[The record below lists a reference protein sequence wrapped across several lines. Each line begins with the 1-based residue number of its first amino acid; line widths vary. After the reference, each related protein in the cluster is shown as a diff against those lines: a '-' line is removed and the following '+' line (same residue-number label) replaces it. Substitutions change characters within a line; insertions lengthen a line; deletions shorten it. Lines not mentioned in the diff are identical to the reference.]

1 MRKQKKK
8 SRHSNR
14 THNWQYKDRLWRMIF
29 NSKEDLLQ
37 LYNAINH
44 TDYQNPDDLEVNTL
58 EDVLYLSMKND
69 VSFLVGGTMNLYEH
83 QSTFNPNMPL
93 RGIFYFSQLYEGYVA
108 ENNLMIYHEKQVLL
122 PKPKYIVFYNGTK
135 DQPDSMELKLS
146 DCFENTD
153 NEAPCLECTA
163 TMLNI
168 NYGHNQELMKHC
180 RRLEEYSIF
189 VQCVREYLQSE
200 PSVEDALEEAIDD
213 CIKQDVLADFLKK
226 HRAEVLN
233 VILTTYDKDLYEKT
247 LKEDA
252 REEGLMQGRAEG
264 IEEGRAEGIEEGKE
278 EGLESGILLA
288 KYLFNDNRSKD
299 LERATKDIEYQKK
312 LLKEYGIE

>member
-1 MRKQKKK
+1 MEKQKKK
-8 SRHSNR
+8 SRHSKHPHNR
-14 THNWQYKDRLWRMIF
+14 QYKDRLWRMIF
-29 NSKEDLLQ
+29 NNKEDLLQ

-93 RGIFYFSQLYEGYVA
+93 RGIFYFSRLYEGYVA
-108 ENNLMIYHEKQVLL
+108 DNNLMIYHEKRVRL

-135 DQPDSMELKLS
+135 KQPDSMELKLS

-189 VQCVREYLQSE
+189 VQCVREYIQSE
-200 PSVEDALEEAIDD
+200 PSVEDALEKAIDT
-213 CIKQDVLADFLKK
+213 CIHQDVLADFLKK
-226 HRAEVLN
+226 HRAEVTN
-233 VILTTYDKDLYEKT
+233 MILTTYDKDLYEKT
-247 LKEDA
+247 LKENA
-252 REEGLMQGRAEG
+252 R
-264 IEEGRAEGIEEGKE
+264 E

-299 LERATKDIEYQKK
+299 LERASKDIEYQKK

>member
-1 MRKQKKK
+1 MEKQKKK
-8 SRHSNR
+8 SRHSKQ
-14 THNWQYKDRLWRMIF
+14 THNRQYKDRLWRMVF
-29 NSKEDLLQ
+29 NNKEDLLQ

-93 RGIFYFSQLYEGYVA
+93 RGVFYFSRLYEGYVA
-108 ENNLMIYHEKQVLL
+108 DNNLMIYHEKRVRL

-135 DQPDSMELKLS
+135 KQPDSMELKLS

-189 VQCVREYLQSE
+189 VQCIREYIQSE
-200 PSVEDALEEAIDD
+200 PSVEDALEKAIDT
-213 CIKQDVLADFLKK
+213 CIHQDVLADFLKK
-226 HRAEVLN
+226 HRAEVTN
-233 VILTTYDKDLYEKT
+233 MILTTYDKDLYEKT

-252 REEGLMQGRAEG
+252 REEE
-264 IEEGRAEGIEEGKE
+264 
-278 EGLESGILLA
+278 LESGILLA

-299 LERATKDIEYQKK
+299 LERASKDIEYQKK

>member
-1 MRKQKKK
+1 MEKQKKK
-8 SRHSNR
+8 SRHSKQ
-14 THNWQYKDRLWRMIF
+14 THNRQYKDRLWRMIF
-29 NSKEDLLQ
+29 NNKEDLLQ

-93 RGIFYFSQLYEGYVA
+93 RGVFYFSRVYEGYVA
-108 ENNLMIYHEKQVLL
+108 DNNLMIYHEKRVRL

-135 DQPDSMELKLS
+135 NQPDSMELKLS

-189 VQCVREYLQSE
+189 VQCVREYIQSE
-200 PSVEDALEEAIDD
+200 PSVEDALEKAIDT
-213 CIKQDVLADFLKK
+213 CIHQDVLADFLKK
-226 HRAEVLN
+226 HRAEVTN
-233 VILTTYDKDLYEKT
+233 MILTTYDKDLYEKT

-252 REEGLMQGRAEG
+252 REEGLMEGRARG
-264 IEEGRAEGIEEGKE
+264 REEGRVEGRE

-299 LERATKDIEYQKK
+299 LERASKDIEYQKK

>member
-1 MRKQKKK
+1 MRYGEF
-8 SRHSNR
+8 
-14 THNWQYKDRLWRMIF
+14 TY
-29 NSKEDLLQ
+29 ELLS
-37 LYNAINH
+37 IIM
-44 TDYQNPDDLEVNTL
+44 EVNTL

-93 RGIFYFSQLYEGYVA
+93 RGVFYFSRLYEGYVA
-108 ENNLMIYHEKQVLL
+108 DNNLMIYHEKRVRL

-135 DQPDSMELKLS
+135 NQPDSMELKLS

-189 VQCVREYLQSE
+189 VQCVREYIQSE
-200 PSVEDALEEAIDD
+200 PSVEDALEKAIDT
-213 CIKQDVLADFLKK
+213 CIHQDVLADFLKK
-226 HRAEVLN
+226 HRAEVTN
-233 VILTTYDKDLYEKT
+233 MILTTYDKDLYEKT

-252 REEGLMQGRAEG
+252 REEGR
-264 IEEGRAEGIEEGKE
+264 EEGMEY
-278 EGLESGILLA
+278 LNQLN
-288 KYLFNDNRSKD
+288 KYLLKSKRYND
-299 LERATKDIEYQKK
+299 LERATEDIEYQKK
-312 LLKEYGIE
+312 LLKEFGIELNGTK

>member
-1 MRKQKKK
+1 MEKQKKK
-8 SRHSNR
+8 SRHSKQ
-14 THNWQYKDRLWRMIF
+14 THNRQYKDRLWRMIF
-29 NSKEDLLQ
+29 NNKEDLLQ

-93 RGIFYFSQLYEGYVA
+93 RGVFYFSRVYEGYVA
-108 ENNLMIYHEKQVLL
+108 DNNLMIYHEKRVRL

-135 DQPDSMELKLS
+135 KQPDSMELRLS

-180 RRLEEYSIF
+180 RKLEEYSIF
-189 VQCVREYLQSE
+189 VQCVREYIQSE
-200 PSVEDALEEAIDD
+200 PSVEDALEKAIDT
-213 CIKQDVLADFLKK
+213 CIHQDVLADFLKK
-226 HRAEVLN
+226 HRAEVTN
-233 VILTTYDKDLYEKT
+233 MILTTYDKDLYEKT

-252 REEGLMQGRAEG
+252 R
-264 IEEGRAEGIEEGKE
+264 E

-299 LERATKDIEYQKK
+299 LERASKDIEYQKK

>member
-1 MRKQKKK
+1 MEKQKKK
-8 SRHSNR
+8 SRHNKQ
-14 THNWQYKDRLWRMIF
+14 THNRQYKDRLWRMIF
-29 NSKEDLLQ
+29 NNKEDLLQ

-93 RGIFYFSQLYEGYVA
+93 RGVFYFSRVYEGYVA
-108 ENNLMIYHEKQVLL
+108 DNNLMIYHEKRVRL

-135 DQPDSMELKLS
+135 KQPDSMELRLS

-180 RRLEEYSIF
+180 RKLEEYSIF
-189 VQCVREYLQSE
+189 VQCVREYIQSE
-200 PSVEDALEEAIDD
+200 PSVEDALEKAIDT
-213 CIKQDVLADFLKK
+213 CIHQDVLADFLKK
-226 HRAEVLN
+226 HRAEVTN
-233 VILTTYDKDLYEKT
+233 MILTTYDKDLYEKA

-252 REEGLMQGRAEG
+252 R
-264 IEEGRAEGIEEGKE
+264 E

-299 LERATKDIEYQKK
+299 LERASKDIEYQKK

>member
-1 MRKQKKK
+1 MEKQKKK
-8 SRHSNR
+8 SRHSKQTRNR
-14 THNWQYKDRLWRMIF
+14 QYKDRLWRMIF
-29 NSKEDLLQ
+29 NNKEDLLQ

-93 RGIFYFSQLYEGYVA
+93 RGVFYFGRLYQGYVA
-108 ENNLMIYHEKQVLL
+108 KNDLDIYGEKRLRL

-135 DQPDSMELKLS
+135 NEPDSTELKLS
-146 DCFENTD
+146 DCFEMAD
-153 NEAPCLECTA
+153 DEKSCLECTA

-189 VQCVREYLQSE
+189 VQCAREYIQSE
-200 PSVEDALEEAIDD
+200 PSVEDALEKAIDT
-213 CIKQDVLADFLKK
+213 CIHQDVLADFLKK
-226 HRAEVLN
+226 HRAEVTN
-233 VILTTYDKDLYEKT
+233 MILTTYDKDLYEKT

-252 REEGLMQGRAEG
+252 REEGR
-264 IEEGRAEGIEEGKE
+264 EEGMEY
-278 EGLESGILLA
+278 LNQLN
-288 KYLFNDNRSKD
+288 KYLLKAKRYSD
-299 LERATKDIEYQKK
+299 LERATEDIDYQKK
-312 LLKEYGIE
+312 LLKEFGIE

>member
-1 MRKQKKK
+1 MEKQKKK
-8 SRHSNR
+8 SRHSKHPHNR
-14 THNWQYKDRLWRMIF
+14 QYKDRLWRMIF
-29 NSKEDLLQ
+29 NNKEDLLQ

-58 EDVLYLSMKND
+58 ENVLYLSMKND

-93 RGIFYFSQLYEGYVA
+93 RGVFYFSRLYEGYVA
-108 ENNLMIYHEKQVLL
+108 DNNLMIYHEKRVRL

-135 DQPDSMELKLS
+135 NQPDSMELRLS

-180 RRLEEYSIF
+180 RRLEEYSLF
-189 VQCVREYLQSE
+189 VQCVREYIQSE
-200 PSVEDALEEAIDD
+200 PSVEDALEKAIDT
-213 CIKQDVLADFLKK
+213 CINQNVLADFLKK
-226 HRAEVLN
+226 HRAEVTN
-233 VILTTYDKDLYEKT
+233 MILTTYDKDLYEKT

-252 REEGLMQGRAEG
+252 R
-264 IEEGRAEGIEEGKE
+264 E

-299 LERATKDIEYQKK
+299 LERASKDIEYQKK

>member
-8 SRHSNR
+8 SRHSKQ
-14 THNWQYKDRLWRMIF
+14 THNRQYKDRLWRMIF
-29 NSKEDLLQ
+29 NNKEDLLQ

-93 RGIFYFSQLYEGYVA
+93 RGVFYFSRLYEGYVA
-108 ENNLMIYHEKQVLL
+108 DNNLMIYHEKRVRL

-135 DQPDSMELKLS
+135 NQPDSMELKLS

-189 VQCVREYLQSE
+189 VQCVREYIQSE
-200 PSVEDALEEAIDD
+200 PSVEDALEKAIDT
-213 CIKQDVLADFLKK
+213 CIHQDVLADFLKK
-226 HRAEVLN
+226 HRAEVLEM
-233 VILTTYDKDLYEKT
+233 ILTTYNKKLHEKT
-247 LKEDA
+247 LR
-252 REEGLMQGRAEG
+252 REGRDEG
-264 IEEGRAEGIEEGKE
+264 IQNINRLNGY
-278 EGLESGILLA
+278 LLA
-288 KYLFNDNRSKD
+288 DKRYSD
-299 LERATKDIEYQKK
+299 LERSTKDTEYQEK

>member
-1 MRKQKKK
+1 MEKQKKK
-8 SRHSNR
+8 SRHSKQ
-14 THNWQYKDRLWRMIF
+14 THNRQYKDRLWRMVF
-29 NSKEDLLQ
+29 NNKEDLLQ

-93 RGIFYFSQLYEGYVA
+93 RGVFYFSRVYEGYVA
-108 ENNLMIYHEKQVLL
+108 DNNLMIYHEKRVRL

-135 DQPDSMELKLS
+135 KQPDSMELKLS

-153 NEAPCLECTA
+153 NETPCLECTA

-180 RRLEEYSIF
+180 RKLEEYSIF
-189 VQCVREYLQSE
+189 VQCVREYIQSE
-200 PSVEDALEEAIDD
+200 PSVEDALEKAIDT
-213 CIKQDVLADFLKK
+213 CINQDVLADFLKK
-226 HRAEVLN
+226 HRAEVTN
-233 VILTTYDKDLYEKT
+233 MILTTYDKDLYEKT

-252 REEGLMQGRAEG
+252 REEGLM
-264 IEEGRAEGIEEGKE
+264 EGRARGRVEGKE

-299 LERATKDIEYQKK
+299 LERASKDIEYQKK

>member
-1 MRKQKKK
+1 MRRQKKK
-8 SRHSNR
+8 SRHSKQ
-14 THNWQYKDRLWRMIF
+14 THNRQYKDRLWRMIF
-29 NSKEDLLQ
+29 NNKEDLLQ

-93 RGIFYFSQLYEGYVA
+93 RGVFYFSRVYEGYVA
-108 ENNLMIYHEKQVLL
+108 DNNLMIYHEKRVRL

-135 DQPDSMELKLS
+135 NQPDSMELKLS

-189 VQCVREYLQSE
+189 VQCVREYIQSE
-200 PSVEDALEEAIDD
+200 PSVEDALEKAIDT
-213 CIKQDVLADFLKK
+213 CIHQDVLADFLKK
-226 HRAEVLN
+226 HRAEVTN
-233 VILTTYDKDLYEKT
+233 MILTTYDKDLYEKA

-252 REEGLMQGRAEG
+252 REEGL
-264 IEEGRAEGIEEGKE
+264 
-278 EGLESGILLA
+278 ESGILLT

-299 LERATKDIEYQKK
+299 LERASKDIEYQKK

>member
-8 SRHSNR
+8 SRHSKQ
-14 THNWQYKDRLWRMIF
+14 THNRQYKDRLWRMIF
-29 NSKEDLLQ
+29 NNKKDLLQ

-69 VSFLVGGTMNLYEH
+69 VSFLIGGTMNLYEH

-93 RGIFYFSQLYEGYVA
+93 RGVFYFSRVYEGYVA
-108 ENNLMIYHEKQVLL
+108 DNNLMIYHEKRVRL

-135 DQPDSMELKLS
+135 KQPDSMELKLS

-189 VQCVREYLQSE
+189 VQCVREYIQSE
-200 PSVEDALEEAIDD
+200 PSVEDALEKAIDT
-213 CIKQDVLADFLKK
+213 CINQDVLADFLKK
-226 HRAEVLN
+226 HRAEVTN
-233 VILTTYDKDLYEKT
+233 MILTTYDKDLYEKT

-252 REEGLMQGRAEG
+252 KEEGREEGLTKGRAET
-264 IEEGRAEGIEEGKE
+264 RAELNQLTIC
-278 EGLESGILLA
+278 LLNA
-288 KYLFNDNRSKD
+288 KRYND
-299 LERATKDIEYQKK
+299 LEHAAKDIEYQKK
-312 LLKEYGIE
+312 LLKELGIE

>member
-1 MRKQKKK
+1 MEKQKKK
-8 SRHSNR
+8 SRHSKQ
-14 THNWQYKDRLWRMIF
+14 THNRQYKDRLWRMIF
-29 NSKEDLLQ
+29 NNKEDLLQ

-93 RGIFYFSQLYEGYVA
+93 RGVFYFSRVYEGYVA
-108 ENNLMIYHEKQVLL
+108 DNNLMIYHEKRVRL

-135 DQPDSMELKLS
+135 KQPDSMELKLS

-180 RRLEEYSIF
+180 RKLKEYSIF
-189 VQCVREYLQSE
+189 VQCVREYIQSE
-200 PSVEDALEEAIDD
+200 PSVEDALEKAIDT
-213 CIKQDVLADFLKK
+213 CINQDVLADFLKK
-226 HRAEVLN
+226 HRAEVTN
-233 VILTTYDKDLYEKT
+233 MILTTYDKDLYEKT

-252 REEGLMQGRAEG
+252 REEGREEGLMEGRARG
-264 IEEGRAEGIEEGKE
+264 REEGRVETRAELNQLTIC
-278 EGLESGILLA
+278 LLNA
-288 KYLFNDNRSKD
+288 KRYND
-299 LERATKDIEYQKK
+299 LEHAAKDIEYQKK
-312 LLKEYGIE
+312 LLKEFGIE

>member
-8 SRHSNR
+8 SRHSKQ
-14 THNWQYKDRLWRMIF
+14 THNRQYKDRLWRMIF
-29 NSKEDLLQ
+29 NNKEDLLQ

-69 VSFLVGGTMNLYEH
+69 VSFLVSGTMNLYEH

-93 RGIFYFSQLYEGYVA
+93 RGVFYFSRVYEGYVA
-108 ENNLMIYHEKQVLL
+108 DNNLMIYHEKRVRL

-135 DQPDSMELKLS
+135 NQPDSIELKLS

-153 NEAPCLECTA
+153 NETPCLECTA

-168 NYGHNQELMKHC
+168 NYGHNQKLMKHC

-189 VQCVREYLQSE
+189 VQCVREYIQSE
-200 PSVEDALEEAIDD
+200 PSVEDALEKAIDT
-213 CIKQDVLADFLKK
+213 CINQDVLADFLKK
-226 HRAEVLN
+226 HRAEVTN
-233 VILTTYDKDLYEKT
+233 MILTTYDKDLYEKT

-252 REEGLMQGRAEG
+252 KEEGREEGLTKGRAETRSELNQLT
-264 IEEGRAEGIEEGKE
+264 IC
-278 EGLESGILLA
+278 LLNA
-288 KYLFNDNRSKD
+288 KRYND
-299 LERATKDIEYQKK
+299 LEHAAKDIEYQKK
-312 LLKEYGIE
+312 LLKEFGIE